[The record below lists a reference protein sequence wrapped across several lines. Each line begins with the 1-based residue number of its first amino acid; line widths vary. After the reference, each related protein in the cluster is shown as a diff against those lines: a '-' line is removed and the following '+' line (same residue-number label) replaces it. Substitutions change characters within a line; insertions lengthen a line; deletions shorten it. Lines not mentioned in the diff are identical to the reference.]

1 MKVIRDLN
9 KAFAGIL
16 ALVLLPTLVQS
27 QDRAS
32 NQAGDVQFELVGQ
45 VTNATPTTSIQYGYL
60 TFINGIS
67 GVANIFNPGPQNE
80 STARFTFF
88 NDTVNERVTTNGTIR
103 IIDRVGT
110 TTIYLNPS
118 ANATFASP
126 ASFQNGAPIQTSV
139 LRHQVVID
147 TVTGFFTTTFVNTIT
162 SVDRFQLDNSSFT
175 LGKVG
180 QTFRT
185 TVFGHLNS
193 PVPPSA
199 YIAGYAAGPDLVRP

>member
-1 MKVIRDLN
+1 MKLMRNV
-9 KAFAGIL
+9 KTAFATIAAL
-16 ALVLLPTLVQS
+16 ALLPAFLQS

-32 NQAGDVQFELVGQ
+32 NEAGDVQFELVGQ
-45 VTNATPTTSIQYGYL
+45 VTNATSTTSIQYGYL

-67 GVANIFNPGPQNE
+67 GVANIFNPGPKSE
-80 STARFTFF
+80 ATALFTFF
-88 NDTVNERVTTNGTIR
+88 NDTVNESVITNGTIR
-103 IIDRVGT
+103 IINRVGT

-126 ASFQNGAPIQTSV
+126 SSFQNGTPIQTSV

-147 TVTGFFTTTFVNTIT
+147 TVTGSFTTTFVNTVT
-162 SVDRFQLDNSSFT
+162 SADPFQLDNTSFR

-193 PVPPSA
+193 PFPPSA
-199 YIAGYAAGPDLVRP
+199 YIAGSAVGPDLVRP

>member
-1 MKVIRDLN
+1 MKLIRDLN
-9 KAFAGIL
+9 PVFAGIV
-16 ALVLLPTLVQS
+16 ALVMLPTLVQS

-45 VTNATPTTSIQYGYL
+45 VTNTTTTSIQYGYL

-80 STARFTFF
+80 STALFTFF

-118 ANATFASP
+118 ANATFAIPS
-126 ASFQNGAPIQTSV
+126 SFQNGTPIQTSV

-147 TVTGFFTTTFVNTIT
+147 MVTGFFTTTFVNTIT
-162 SVDRFQLDNSSFT
+162 SADRFQLDNTSFT

-193 PVPPSA
+193 PVPSA
-199 YIAGYAAGPDLVRP
+199 YIAGYAAGPDLVLP

>member
-1 MKVIRDLN
+1 MKLMRNL
-9 KAFAGIL
+9 KTAFATIAAL
-16 ALVLLPTLVQS
+16 ALLPAFLQS
-27 QDRAS
+27 QNRAS
-32 NQAGDVQFELVGQ
+32 NEAGDVQFELVGQ
-45 VTNATPTTSIQYGYL
+45 VTNATATTSIQYGYL

-67 GVANIFNPGPQNE
+67 GVANLFNPGPKSE
-80 STARFTFF
+80 ATALFTFF
-88 NDTVNERVTTNGTIR
+88 NDTVNESVITNGSIR
-103 IIDRVGT
+103 IINRVGT
-110 TTIYLNPS
+110 TTIYLNSS

-126 ASFQNGAPIQTSV
+126 SSFQNGTPIQTSV

-147 TVTGFFTTTFVNTIT
+147 TVTGYFTTTFVNTIT
-162 SVDRFQLDNSSFT
+162 SADRFQLDNTSFR

-193 PVPPSA
+193 PAPPSA

>member
-1 MKVIRDLN
+1 MKLMRNLTT
-9 KAFAGIL
+9 AFATIATL
-16 ALVLLPTLVQS
+16 TLLPAVLQS

-32 NQAGDVQFELVGQ
+32 NEVGDVQFELVGQ
-45 VTNATPTTSIQYGYL
+45 VTNATATTSIQYGYL

-67 GVANIFNPGPQNE
+67 GVANLFNSGPKSE
-80 STARFTFF
+80 STALFTFF
-88 NDTVNERVTTNGTIR
+88 NDTVNESVITNGSIR
-103 IIDRVGT
+103 IINRVGT

-126 ASFQNGAPIQTSV
+126 SSFQNGTPIQTSV

-162 SVDRFQLDNSSFT
+162 SADRFQLDNTSFRF
-175 LGKVG
+175 GKVG

-193 PVPPSA
+193 PAPPSA
-199 YIAGYAAGPDLVRP
+199 FIAGFAAGPDLVRP

>member
-1 MKVIRDLN
+1 MKIVRNLKTTFVTI
-9 KAFAGIL
+9 A
-16 ALVLLPTLVQS
+16 ALVLLPAILQS

-32 NQAGDVQFELVGQ
+32 NEAGDVQLELVGQ
-45 VTNATPTTSIQYGYL
+45 VTNATSTTSIQYGYL

-67 GVANIFNPGPQNE
+67 GVANIFNPGPPSE
-80 STARFTFF
+80 STALFTFF
-88 NDTVNERVTTNGTIR
+88 NDTVNESVITNGTIR
-103 IIDRVGT
+103 IINRVGT

-118 ANATFASP
+118 ANATFTSP
-126 ASFQNGAPIQTSV
+126 TSFQSGTPIQTST

-162 SVDRFQLDNSSFT
+162 SADRFQLNNTSFI

-193 PVPPSA
+193 PTPSA
-199 YIAGYAAGPDLVRP
+199 YIAGYAAGPYLVHP